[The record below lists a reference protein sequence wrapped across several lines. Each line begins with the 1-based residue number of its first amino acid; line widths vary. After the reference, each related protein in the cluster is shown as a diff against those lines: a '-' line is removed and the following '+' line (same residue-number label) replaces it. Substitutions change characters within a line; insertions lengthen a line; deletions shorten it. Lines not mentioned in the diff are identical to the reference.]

1 MRMPD
6 LRQLAFESE
15 LRHFAI
21 PAGPAAAAGQDADA
35 PAAVE

>member
-15 LRHFAI
+15 LKHFVVEADEGEPHE
-21 PAGPAAAAGQDADA
+21 PADQP
-35 PAAVE
+35 